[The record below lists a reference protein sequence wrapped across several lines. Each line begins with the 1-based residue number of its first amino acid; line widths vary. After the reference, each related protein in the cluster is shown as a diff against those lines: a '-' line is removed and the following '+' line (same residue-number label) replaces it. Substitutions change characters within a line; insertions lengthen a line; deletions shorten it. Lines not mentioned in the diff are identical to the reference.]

1 MTQETAG
8 DYKHVAL
15 AFTKALAARDYD
27 AAYALTS
34 RAYRDGTNLKAM
46 ADAFEAIVPLDWPAG
61 GPIEAGET
69 MEDWPGR
76 EPSDAG
82 WVYVSVGGDVYSE
95 AVTVVVTREE
105 GELRVR
111 TVEFGRP

>member
-1 MTQETAG
+1 MAGAAG
-8 DYKHVAL
+8 DHTQVAL
-15 AFTKALAARDYD
+15 AFTKALAARDYE

-34 RAYRDGTNLKAM
+34 RAYREGTSLKAM
-46 ADAFEAIVPLDWPAG
+46 KEGFEAIVPTDWPSVD
-61 GPIEAGET
+61 PIEVGVT
-69 MEDWPGR
+69 MDDWPGK

-95 AVTVVVTREE
+95 ALTVVVTRED

-111 TVEFGRP
+111 SVEFGRP